1 MSIPRLLAAPLLLI
15 ALLALAGCGARDV
28 TGLDVARARI
38 EPLVFDEAYG
48 DDVYFQAFSGT
59 YLEAVSIDSLQAQ
72 AGRKSLK
79 VTVPGQGS
87 TLGGY
92 AGGVLT
98 TVGARDFADFNALTF
113 YVRSS
118 VVSTLNEAGFGNDN
132 TGTSVYTAGRA
143 NIPVNPSW
151 TFVVIPIPSPRKLVA
166 ERGMFTFA
174 EGYEPLNSSGHTLWF
189 DEIRYANLL
198 NVQRVRANMTS
209 VNKQYLI
216 GSTATIEGTT
226 TTFSIDG
233 ANVVVN
239 HMPGYFDFFSSNPD
253 VAVVEGNRIRVVGAG
268 IDTITAKLDT
278 LDVTGRVVITSF
290 TAPASAAPAPT
301 APAADVI
308 SLYSDSYT
316 NRPVTSFNPHWGG
329 STTQNDTYLVGGNAS
344 IMYTTLNFV
353 GIDFVANKIDVTA
366 MTHLHLDVYAP
377 VGTTF
382 RVKLVAFGA
391 TGTAVTGQH
400 ELTFD
405 ATTTPGFAAGGWS
418 SLEIPMA
425 AFPFTVPV
433 DNIGQLVLSS
443 PDAPLVLVDNIYWHR

>member
-1 MSIPRLLAAPLLLI
+1 MSTTRLLAAPVLLI
-15 ALLALAGCGARDV
+15 ALLALTGCGARDV
-28 TGLDVARARI
+28 AGLDVARARI

>member
-1 MSIPRLLAAPLLLI
+1 VSIPRLLAAPLLLI

>member
-1 MSIPRLLAAPLLLI
+1 M
-15 ALLALAGCGARDV
+15 
-28 TGLDVARARI
+28 
-38 EPLVFDEAYG
+38 
-48 DDVYFQAFSGT
+48 
-59 YLEAVSIDSLQAQ
+59 
-72 AGRKSLK
+72 
-79 VTVPGQGS
+79 
-87 TLGGY
+87 
-92 AGGVLT
+92 
-98 TVGARDFADFNALTF
+98 
-113 YVRSS
+113 
-118 VVSTLNEAGFGNDN
+118 
-132 TGTSVYTAGRA
+132 
-143 NIPVNPSW
+143 
-151 TFVVIPIPSPRKLVA
+151 
-166 ERGMFTFA
+166 
-174 EGYEPLNSSGHTLWF
+174 
-189 DEIRYANLL
+189 
-198 NVQRVRANMTS
+198 
-209 VNKQYLI
+209 
-216 GSTATIEGTT
+216 
-226 TTFSIDG
+226 
-233 ANVVVN
+233 
-239 HMPGYFDFFSSNPD
+239 
-253 VAVVEGNRIRVVGAG
+253 
-268 IDTITAKLDT
+268 
-278 LDVTGRVVITSF
+278 
-290 TAPASAAPAPT
+290 
-301 APAADVI
+301 I

>member
-174 EGYEPLNSSGHTLWF
+174 EGYEQMSSSGHTLWF